1 MNPHLKT
8 ALYVV
13 GGIAVAWFVWRQ
25 ILRPKMGPAKRTGTG
40 ASLVTPPVGSPTI
53 TPGTPVN
60 TGAVIATGTQA
71 PAAFGSVA

>member
-1 MNPHLKT
+1 MNANLKT

-13 GGIAVAWFVWRQ
+13 AGLAVAWIVWRQ
-25 ILRPKMGPAKRTGTG
+25 IKKPVTGAAPRTAAG

-53 TPGTPVN
+53 TPGVPVD

-71 PAAFGSVA
+71 PAAFGTVV